1 MRFVDYNG
9 TGRLDPQDIATSVA
23 VEEARREENS
33 SPKPEGTPLASNAGC
48 ATMAAFMAFP
58 ILIILLAL

>member
-1 MRFVDYNG
+1 MRFIDYNG
-9 TGRLDPQDIATSVA
+9 SGRLDPQDIATSLA
-23 VEEARREENS
+23 VDEARREKDP

>member
-1 MRFVDYNG
+1 MRFIDYNG
-9 TGRLDPQDIATSVA
+9 SGRLDPQDIATSVA
-23 VEEARREENS
+23 MEEARREEDP
-33 SPKPEGTPLASNAGC
+33 SPKPEGAPLASNTGC